1 MGARLFVFLAVPL
14 CLTPVWTFAQ
24 VRPAPLQGVEAVTV
38 KVSIVAPPNTGPAL
52 LTEARLQTI
61 AELKLRAWALRVV
74 SAEEEPLI
82 PGIRPLVE
90 LEVTLLETR
99 AVEKL
104 AGYAFVTRLVVKEPG
119 RSLRNGAPVFSEL
132 WSHSFLSVSDP
143 KSVIGDMERS
153 TGELVDQFI
162 NEWLRT
168 RH

>member
-1 MGARLFVFLAVPL
+1 MGTRLFVFLAVL

-24 VRPAPLQGVEAVTV
+24 VHPAPLQGVEAVTV

-119 RSLRNGAPVFSEL
+119 RSLRNGAPVTSEL
-132 WSHSFLSVSDP
+132 WSHSFLNVSDP
-143 KSVIGDMERS
+143 KSVIVDMERS

>member
-1 MGARLFVFLAVPL
+1 VAARLFVLLTVLL
-14 CLTPVWTFAQ
+14 CLTPVCAFAQ
-24 VRPAPLQGVEAVTV
+24 VRPAPLQGLEAVTV
-38 KVSIVAPPNTGPAL
+38 KVSIVAPPNTWPAL
-52 LTEARLQTI
+52 LTEARLQTL

-74 SAEEEPLI
+74 PEEDPPI
-82 PGIRPLVE
+82 PGIRPVVE

-99 AVEKL
+99 AAEKL

-132 WSHSFLSVSDP
+132 WSQSFLNVSDP

>member
-1 MGARLFVFLAVPL
+1 MLVCLVPG
-14 CLTPVWTFAQ
+14 TTFAQ
-24 VRPAPLQGVEAVTV
+24 VRPAPLQGVESVTV
-38 KVSIVAPPNTGPAL
+38 QVSIVAPPNTGPAL
-52 LTEARLQTI
+52 LTETRLQTL
-61 AELKLRAWALRVV
+61 AELKLRAWLRVV
-74 SAEEEPLI
+74 SAEENPQI

-99 AVEKL
+99 GVDKL

-132 WSHSFLSVSDP
+132 WSHSFLNVSDP

>member
-1 MGARLFVFLAVPL
+1 MGARLFVLLAVLL
-14 CLTPVWTFAQ
+14 CLTPVCAFAQ
-24 VRPAPLQGVEAVTV
+24 VPPAPLRGVEAVTV
-38 KVSIVAPPNTGPAL
+38 TVSIVAPPNTWPAL
-52 LTEARLQTI
+52 LTEARLQTL

-74 SAEEEPLI
+74 SEEDPI
-82 PGIRPLVE
+82 PGIRPVVE

-99 AVEKL
+99 AAEKL

-132 WSHSFLSVSDP
+132 WSHSFLNVSDP

>member
-1 MGARLFVFLAVPL
+1 MGARLFVLLTVLL
-14 CLTPVWTFAQ
+14 CLTPVYTLAQ

-38 KVSIVAPPNTGPAL
+38 TVSIVAPPNTWPAL
-52 LTEARLQTI
+52 LTETRLQTL
-61 AELKLRAWALRVV
+61 AELKLRAWGLRVV
-74 SAEEEPLI
+74 SEEDSAI
-82 PGIRPLVE
+82 PGIRPVVE

-99 AVEKL
+99 AAEKL

-132 WSHSFLSVSDP
+132 WSHSFLNVSDP

-153 TGELVDQFI
+153 TGELVDQLI